1 MTECLIIQLLL
12 NFESR
17 KMHILVKQVMTW
29 ISNIPLSCHQLL
41 FSLRSTVR
49 HHIIFAASR
58 NLTSFSFKRYL
69 HLTLSL
75 FLSLSLLLTTMFSFT
90 NIILS
95 LQLVVT
101 SQHIKHLER
110 IIFLIDMIKIS
121 FPAHFKPFQ
130 TEIICTTNLF
140 PLVHNVANYIYFERG
155 SLYRSC

>member
-1 MTECLIIQLLL
+1 MTEFLVIQLLL

-75 FLSLSLLLTTMFSFT
+75 SLSLFIANYYVLIYQHYIELATCG
-90 NIILS
+90 NI
-95 LQLVVT
+95 T
-101 SQHIKHLER
+101 AYKTPWTHN
-110 IIFLIDMIKIS
+110 IFHWYDKNFI
-121 FPAHFKPFQ
+121 PRTFQ
-130 TEIICTTNLF
+130 TISNRN
-140 PLVHNVANYIYFERG
+140 H
-155 SLYRSC
+155 LYY